1 MQYGTYSV
9 PELAEVGTTLLII
22 KATDADDPGTGS
34 SRVEYHI
41 SAGDPHNLL
50 AIETDEATGAGR
62 VYIARVTRLLV
73 LQKLWTFLFFVH
85 FTFLD
90 FQPLDYE
97 LQSVY
102 NLQIDARNPE
112 PLIEGLEY
120 DENARA
126 VVVIQLVD
134 VDEPPVFEED
144 TLNVNVPENI
154 TVGTVIMKAEAKDPE
169 GKTIK

>member
-1 MQYGTYSV
+1 M
-9 PELAEVGTTLLII
+9 
-22 KATDADDPGTGS
+22 
-34 SRVEYHI
+34 
-41 SAGDPHNLL
+41 
-50 AIETDEATGAGR
+50 
-62 VYIARVTRLLV
+62 
-73 LQKLWTFLFFVH
+73 QKLCTFLLFVPFIFLPFH
-85 FTFLD
+85 ILD

-97 LQSVY
+97 LQSVF

-134 VDEPPVFEED
+134 VDEPPVFEVD

>member
-1 MQYGTYSV
+1 M
-9 PELAEVGTTLLII
+9 
-22 KATDADDPGTGS
+22 
-34 SRVEYHI
+34 
-41 SAGDPHNLL
+41 
-50 AIETDEATGAGR
+50 
-62 VYIARVTRLLV
+62 
-73 LQKLWTFLFFVH
+73 FFVH

-134 VDEPPVFEED
+134 VDEPPVFEVD